1 MGKCSSSRW
10 GRMYSSTILGP
21 ASLEEVEVVD
31 MLLMV
36 FCSVVLVVLVA
47 VGCRAPLL
55 EAWRKVASCGGCRKE
70 EQQEGVLRLLAAAR
84 DEEDI
89 WNPHLRGSSGAY
101 LILTDDEDP
110 CFEV

>member
-1 MGKCSSSRW
+1 MGQKWTSSRW

-36 FCSVVLVVLVA
+36 FCSVVLVVLV
-47 VGCRAPLL
+47 VLV

-101 LILTDDEDP
+101 LILADDEDP